1 MLPLNAR
8 YYVLLGNYGSGKTEL
23 AIQLARLLRRQSR
36 GRVALVDL
44 DIVNPYFRSAE
55 QKALLESEGVEVKMP
70 SFALTAVD
78 VPALPADIQ
87 AVFEQPYDHV
97 VFDVG
102 GDDVGAA
109 ALGRY
114 APYIAHVRSQMCVLY
129 VVNPYRPLS
138 STPEDIERL
147 FGLIAERARVRP
159 DYLVNNMNLQ
169 GYTTA
174 EDLVEGQRILE
185 TVSRAL
191 DVPVG
196 LCVGE
201 ERLRE
206 GLPPSMQAMFLP
218 LTPVMRPEWMEQE
231 P

>member
-1 MLPLNAR
+1 MLPLTFR

-23 AIQLARLLRRQSR
+23 AIQLARTLRAQGG

-55 QKALLESEGVEVKMP
+55 QRALLEGEGVEVKAP
-70 SFALTAVD
+70 SFAMTTVD
-78 VPALPADIQ
+78 IPALPAEIQ

-114 APYIAHVRSQMCVLY
+114 APYIAPLRDQMRVLY

-138 STPEDIERL
+138 STPEDIEAM
-147 FGLIAERARVRP
+147 FALIARRARLTP
-159 DYLVNNMNLQ
+159 DLLVNNMNLQ
-169 GYTTA
+169 AYTTA
-174 EDLVEGQRILE
+174 TDLIEGQRILE
-185 TVSRAL
+185 RVGREL
-191 DVPVG
+191 GVPVG
-196 LCVGE
+196 LCAGE
-201 ERLRE
+201 ERLRAE
-206 GLPPSMQAMFLP
+206 LPPEMQAMFFP
-218 LTPVMRPEWMEQE
+218 LAPVMRPEWMEQE

>member
-1 MLPLNAR
+1 MLPFTAG

-23 AIQLARLLRRQSR
+23 AIQLARTLRKQSA

-55 QKALLESEGVEVKMP
+55 RKDLLEGEGVEVLMP
-70 SFALTAVD
+70 SFAMTTMD
-78 VPALPADIQ
+78 IPTLPAEIQ
-87 AVFEQPYDHV
+87 SVFEQPFDHV

-114 APYIAHVRSQMCVLY
+114 APYIAPIRDRVQGLY

-138 STPEDIERL
+138 STPEEIAAL
-147 FGLIAERARVRP
+147 FGLIAERARLKP
-159 DYLVNNMNLQ
+159 DWLINNMNLQ
-169 GYTTA
+169 SYTTP
-174 EDLVEGQRILE
+174 EDLIEGQRVLE
-185 TVSRAL
+185 RASAL
-191 DVPVG
+191 LGVPVG
-196 LCVGE
+196 MCAGE
-201 ERLRE
+201 ERLRAA
-206 GLPPSMQAMFLP
+206 LPPEMQAMFFP